1 MPASAA
7 DQPAARLTQWPAHVF
22 MVGCGNMAGQML
34 SRWLAVG
41 LDPARV
47 TVLRPSGRA
56 VAPGVTVIT
65 DYPGTLPEGTLVLL
79 GMKPY
84 QFADVAKRL
93 AAVPGLGGPLVSIL
107 AGTTVATLRA
117 GLPGIADI
125 VRVMPNTPVGVGQG
139 VCLLHAD
146 AATSAATREEIE
158 ALMRPLGLTEWI
170 ADEGQFNLGT
180 ALSGCGPA
188 YLYRFI
194 DAFAVAGA
202 RLGLPADQA
211 ERLALATVQGAATLA
226 AQAAESPGILAD
238 RVASPGGMTRE
249 GMNVLD
255 ADERLVSLLTDTI
268 RAARDRGE
276 EMAAG

>member
-1 MPASAA
+1 MVKGGSGPVF
-7 DQPAARLTQWPAHVF
+7 PPHIF

-34 SRWLAVG
+34 SRWLACG

-47 TVLRPSGRA
+47 SVLRPSGRS
-56 VAPGVTVIT
+56 VAPGVMVVT
-65 DYPGTLPEGTLVLL
+65 DYPEAFADGTVVLL

-84 QFADVAKRL
+84 QLTDVAPRV
-93 AAVPGLGGPLVSIL
+93 AALGMGTSVLVSML
-107 AGTTVATLRA
+107 AGTTLRQLRDA
-117 GLPGIADI
+117 FPSSANV

-139 VCLLHAD
+139 VCALHAD
-146 AATSAATREEIE
+146 SGTGADARATVG
-158 ALMRPLGLTEWI
+158 ALMTPLGLVEWI
-170 ADEGQFNLGT
+170 MDEGQFNLVT

-188 YLYRFI
+188 YLFRFI
-194 DAFAVAGA
+194 DALAIAGA

-211 ERLALATVQGAATLA
+211 ARLALATVQGAATLA
-226 AQAAESPGILAD
+226 SAANEAPGVLAD

-255 ADERLVSLLTDTI
+255 ADERLIGLLTDTL

-276 EMAAG
+276 AMARGK

>member
-1 MPASAA
+1 MDDGGAA
-7 DQPAARLTQWPAHVF
+7 HIFPAHIF

-34 SRWLAVG
+34 SRWLACG

-56 VAPGVTVIT
+56 VALGVTVT
-65 DYPGTLPEGTLVLL
+65 AEYPDQFADGTIVLL

-84 QFADVAKRL
+84 QLQVVAPR
-93 AAVPGLGGPLVSIL
+93 VPALGDGASALVSML
-107 AGTTVATLRA
+107 AGTTMVQLRA
-117 GLPGIADI
+117 AFPGSANI

-139 VCLLHAD
+139 VCALHAD
-146 AATSAATREEIE
+146 RITRADASDQVT
-158 ALMRPLGLTEWI
+158 ALLAPLGLVEWI
-170 ADEGQFNLGT
+170 GDEGQFNLVT

-188 YLYRFI
+188 YLFRFI
-194 DAFAVAGA
+194 DALGVAGA

-211 ERLALATVQGAATLA
+211 ARLALATVQGAATLA
-226 AQAAESPGILAD
+226 TRADDNPGVLAD

-255 ADERLVSLLTDTI
+255 ADERLIALLTDTL

-276 EMAAG
+276 AMARGE